1 MRKLRAQKKRP
12 KSTEL
17 DKEIKEVSPS
27 AVDVKIEAEIRKNLD
42 SIKTFDKNK
51 DGILD
56 DEEINHAVSKAKRWA
71 TESEGDEKEWLY
83 FGRDKAVGPLSWKEI
98 LEVHKKYPEVFITK
112 DKIDSSDST
121 KSINWLPAE
130 IVLKV
135 GKILAADQS

>member
-1 MRKLRAQKKRP
+1 
-12 KSTEL
+12 
-17 DKEIKEVSPS
+17 
-27 AVDVKIEAEIRKNLD
+27 
-42 SIKTFDKNK
+42 
-51 DGILD
+51 
-56 DEEINHAVSKAKRWA
+56 
-71 TESEGDEKEWLY
+71 
-83 FGRDKAVGPLSWKEI
+83 LSWKEI

>member
-1 MRKLRAQKKRP
+1 M
-12 KSTEL
+12 
-17 DKEIKEVSPS
+17 
-27 AVDVKIEAEIRKNLD
+27 D

-56 DEEINHAVSKAKRWA
+56 DEEINHAVSKAKRWV

-112 DKIDSSDST
+112 DKIDSSDSN
-121 KSINWLPAE
+121 KNINWLPAE